1 MHRTNAKKTVQE
13 ELETAGR
20 TLHLLDV
27 ENLCGSALPVEEHVR
42 STLDCYRIQ
51 MCNEVGGHVVLA
63 ASGHTAFLAGASWPG
78 TKVLAGHGRDGAD
91 KALLEF
97 ADVRHIATRYDRVV
111 VGSGDHIFA
120 PLVSELMAAGV
131 MVTVVAPSKSIAWAL
146 RLARPEIRH
155 FVSPSSSDVRGPS
168 GRMKRRLGQPYRNDA
183 IEEEVVFCTPESESD
198 QSDLEATGTHG
209 WEAWHSLGKAS
220 LHRSVRTGSASMSQ
234 RRSMMATMAGT
245 CEVGK

>member
-1 MHRTNAKKTVQE
+1 M
-13 ELETAGR
+13 
-20 TLHLLDV
+20 
-27 ENLCGSALPVEEHVR
+27 
-42 STLDCYRIQ
+42 
-51 MCNEVGGHVVLA
+51 
-63 ASGHTAFLAGASWPG
+63 AGASWPG

-155 FVSPSSSDVRGPS
+155 FVAPLSDDKRGPS
-168 GRMKRRLGQPYRNDA
+168 GRMKRSLGLPYGNVA
-183 IEEEVVFCTPESESD
+183 LEETAVSPATDRESSQQE
-198 QSDLEATGTHG
+198 LAATGTHG
-209 WEAWHSLGKAS
+209 RETHHPGGTVISREA
-220 LHRSVRTGSASMSQ
+220 VRLIPAPGSQPGST
-234 RRSMMATMAGT
+234 MATPAGT
-245 CEVGK
+245 SEVGK